1 MPQKSRHGTPGVP
14 DKLGGVEDFEYHYR
28 NNHSGGLKS
37 KGPKDAAD
45 APGPVSGLGK

>member
-1 MPQKSRHGTPGVP
+1 MPRVP
-14 DKLGGVEDFEYHYR
+14 NNLGGVEDFEYHDG
-28 NNHSGGLKS
+28 NNHGGGLKS